1 MIEIGNPAYIKY
13 DPDLGIASTK
23 MVKPSDP
30 NKTILDKIREH
41 LKGVKNAHVC
51 LSGGVDS
58 QFWLRVLEHFNINY
72 RATTYL
78 TTWDGAPINTDDYVC
93 AELVAKK
100 FNLGERWNVIEID
113 LKKFL
118 NSNRPFELAKKYKTA
133 SQQIAL
139 HCHFLEKIVN
149 PNETFFMGGDGIFLM
164 EGNDDDACL
173 GVQLSNLQ
181 DLLTYKNLF
190 NLHNVK
196 YFKDVWYLDREMP
209 YLGFMLNIDITKKY
223 KTHLSKKVQPTNPDT
238 LEIKHL
244 MWEEILP
251 GTVNTL
257 IKITGFERIKK
268 HLAMESGIY
277 NQFDILYRKP
287 LQDYMAT
294 DKTIMFNYNTE
305 ENPSNLKKDIQ
316 YKDVLLRQEITK
328 QFLSTIKE
336 VDSKPVEKY
345 LFDF

>member
-1 MIEIGNPAYIKY
+1 MIEIGKPAYTVY
-13 DPDLGIASTK
+13 DPDIGVASTK

-30 NKTILDKIREH
+30 NTTILDKIREH
-41 LKGVKNAHVC
+41 LKDVKNAHVC

-118 NSNRPFELAKKYKTA
+118 NSNRPFELAKKYKTT

-139 HCHFLEKIVN
+139 HCHFLEQIVN
-149 PNETFFMGGDGIFLM
+149 PNETFFMGGDGIFLI
-164 EGNDDDACL
+164 EGQKDPCK
-173 GVQLSNLQ
+173 VMHLSNLR
-181 DLLTYKNLF
+181 DLLTYKNFF
-190 NLHNVK
+190 NLHNVE

-209 YLGFMLNIDITKKY
+209 YLGLMLNIDITKKY
-223 KTHLSKKVQPTNPDT
+223 KTHLSTKVQSTVPDT

-268 HLAMESGIY
+268 YLAMESGIY

-287 LQDYMAT
+287 LQDYMAA
-294 DKTIMFNYNTE
+294 DKNNIFNFSTE
-305 ENPSNLKKDIQ
+305 EIKASVDIKNKDG
-316 YKDVLLRQEITK
+316 LLRQEIVK

-336 VDSKPVEKY
+336 VDSKPVEQY